1 MNAAELRAAGPPP
14 HPVGNDIPPVAEGIG
29 PIDEH
34 STEPAGSFPHEPPTA
49 RRVGDSDSKP
59 FEFSPGVALS
69 PCRKCGAPNGRTAS
83 VCWSCETDLAAD
95 GPLWFLDDGAP
106 DDAAP
111 EGADSSPSASIEPAR
126 SASPADAGR
135 DATDVAAG
143 TGPVGNIP
151 MAAADAPPVPDADLK
166 LPVLTSVVQDD
177 DRMLAFARVRTRPR
191 RLQLAIVSGFAVA
204 AIAGVASLLVGR
216 DAVFIA
222 LDDSP
227 FTQRR
232 ATAELGA
239 GGPKADALPT
249 SVPAPNPP
257 IDNGSP
263 AVAVRD
269 EAPAT
274 MVNPA
279 ATATDVPTP
288 APERR
293 IQRASQNRPQPNALR
308 AEASRQTTRPPLTG
322 GDRSIAKTA
331 PVARPLSVPPGPCT
345 SAVSAL
351 GLCSAGQS
359 PTEN

>member
-1 MNAAELRAAGPPP
+1 MVHGRWR
-14 HPVGNDIPPVAEGIG
+14 
-29 PIDEH
+29 
-34 STEPAGSFPHEPPTA
+34 T
-49 RRVGDSDSKP
+49 R
-59 FEFSPGVALS
+59 
-69 PCRKCGAPNGRTAS
+69 CRSACGARLIAVSLHRACPKR
-83 VCWSCETDLAAD
+83 
-95 GPLWFLDDGAP
+95 P
-106 DDAAP
+106 
-111 EGADSSPSASIEPAR
+111 
-126 SASPADAGR
+126 PADAGR
-135 DATDVAAG
+135 DAADVAAG

-151 MAAADAPPVPDADLK
+151 MSAADAPPVPDADLK
-166 LPVLTSVVQDD
+166 LPVLMSVVHDD

-216 DAVFIA
+216 DAVLIP

-227 FTQRR
+227 LTQRR
-232 ATAELGA
+232 ATADADAGA

-274 MVNPA
+274 VVNPA

-288 APERR
+288 AREGRL
-293 IQRASQNRPQPNALR
+293 QRASQNRPQPNALR